1 MVSQKF
7 VPLLYKSVFQI
18 GRLDLVSK
26 SLKQYLSFNLINQ
39 FHTCCAIFWLEY
51 SICVLPRQRCA
62 YANIFSNHIFFVFYT
77 PNCSNSFLL
86 FLWISRKI
94 NPLNAK
100 TFSCFKGRAC
110 IFRFTG
116 LSVVETAK
124 KLEKSECCVVKW
136 SWRND
141 GFEGKKWRG
150 RPKLLNE
157 AAKYFKRRLD
167 TKKETRR
174 QSSHIRLASQVQKGS
189 RKAV

>member
-1 MVSQKF
+1 MPFFNSNIRF
-7 VPLLYKSVFQI
+7 VYFLAKGARTRIYFPATYFLYFI
-18 GRLDLVSK
+18 PRIARTAFLV
-26 SLKQYLSFNLINQ
+26 
-39 FHTCCAIFWLEY
+39 
-51 SICVLPRQRCA
+51 
-62 YANIFSNHIFFVFYT
+62 
-77 PNCSNSFLL
+77 

-124 KLEKSECCVVKW
+124 KLEKSQCCVVKW

-141 GFEGKKWRG
+141 DFEGKKWRG